1 MISASHQPNL
11 LPKDTLM
18 TLSITSD
25 NKASPQAL
33 DDDLFAP
40 SPRHPD
46 SRLETDWLFLYN
58 KLPPDQ
64 WFGADYAYKTSGWL
78 KVHTNIR
85 KRQRILTQISTAYQ
99 SGEFDWSE
107 YRSQMLKRIN
117 MHILKLHQH
126 HGVEDEGFFP
136 EFIRMYP
143 QLQAG
148 FEILG
153 CDHVRLDALLDKLQ
167 LQNDT
172 LARSEVED
180 KALAEQLHQTL
191 MDASKLLQQHL
202 TDEEDLVIP
211 ILGLRQG

>member
-1 MISASHQPNL
+1 MNNKNESEPMTTATN
-11 LPKDTLM
+11 DT
-18 TLSITSD
+18 S
-25 NKASPQAL
+25 QRER
-33 DDDLFAP
+33 DDDLF
-40 SPRHPD
+40 SITPRHPD
-46 SRLETDWLFLYN
+46 SRLEADWLFLYN

-85 KRQRILTQISTAYQ
+85 KRQRILMQISDAYQ
-99 SGEFDWSE
+99 NGEFDWAE
-107 YRSQMLKRIN
+107 YRSQILKRIN

-136 EFIRMYP
+136 EFVSMYP
-143 QLQAG
+143 KLAPA

-153 CDHVRLDALLDKLQ
+153 KDHDYLNALLDELQ
-167 LQNDT
+167 IQNDA

-180 KALAEQLHQTL
+180 KALAKELHDTL
-191 MDASKLLQQHL
+191 VKVTDLLQQHL

-211 ILGLRQG
+211 ILGLRQS

>member
-1 MISASHQPNL
+1 
-11 LPKDTLM
+11 M
-18 TLSITSD
+18 TLSANNKTSQ
-25 NKASPQAL
+25 QAL
-33 DDDLFAP
+33 DDDLFSLA
-40 SPRHPD
+40 PRHPD

-85 KRQRILTQISTAYQ
+85 KRQRILTQINDAYI

-107 YRSQMLKRIN
+107 YRSQILKRIN
-117 MHILKLHQH
+117 MHVLKLHQH
-126 HGVEDEGFFP
+126 HGVEDDGFFP
-136 EFIRMYP
+136 EFVSMYP
-143 QLQAG
+143 KLAPA

-153 CDHVRLDALLDKLQ
+153 HDHEYLNELLDKLQ
-167 LQNDT
+167 IQNDQ

-180 KALAEQLHQTL
+180 KALAEELHKTL
-191 MDASKLLQQHL
+191 VAVTDLLQQHL

>member
-1 MISASHQPNL
+1 
-11 LPKDTLM
+11 M
-18 TLSITSD
+18 TLSANNKTSQ
-25 NKASPQAL
+25 QAL
-33 DDDLFAP
+33 DDDLFSLA
-40 SPRHPD
+40 PRHPN

-85 KRQRILTQISTAYQ
+85 KRQRILVQISEAYI

-107 YRSQMLKRIN
+107 YRSQILKRIN
-117 MHILKLHQH
+117 MHVLKLHQH
-126 HGVEDEGFFP
+126 HGVEDDGFFP
-136 EFIRMYP
+136 EFVSMYP
-143 QLQAG
+143 KLAPA

-153 CDHVRLDALLDKLQ
+153 HDHEYLNELLDKLQ
-167 LQNDT
+167 IQNDQ
-172 LARSEVED
+172 LGRSEIED
-180 KALAEQLHQTL
+180 KALAEELHDTL
-191 MDASKLLQQHL
+191 VKVTALLQQHL

>member
-1 MISASHQPNL
+1 MTASTPNDISQ
-11 LPKDTLM
+11 
-18 TLSITSD
+18 
-25 NKASPQAL
+25 QAL
-33 DDDLFAP
+33 DDDLFSLA
-40 SPRHPD
+40 PRHPD
-46 SRLETDWLFLYN
+46 SRLKADWLFLYN
-58 KLPPDQ
+58 KLPPDK

-85 KRQRILTQISTAYQ
+85 KRQRILVQISEAYI

-107 YRSQMLKRIN
+107 YRSQILKRIN
-117 MHILKLHQH
+117 MHVLKLHQH

-136 EFIRMYP
+136 EFVSMYP
-143 QLQAG
+143 KLAPA

-153 CDHVRLDALLDKLQ
+153 HDHEYLNELLDKLQ
-167 LQNDT
+167 IQNDM

-180 KALAEQLHQTL
+180 KALAEELHKTL
-191 MDASKLLQQHL
+191 VAVTDLLQQHL

>member
-1 MISASHQPNL
+1 MNHSSQNIMIENVAV
-11 LPKDTLM
+11 KIAT
-18 TLSITSD
+18 
-25 NKASPQAL
+25 
-33 DDDLFAP
+33 DDDLFSV

-46 SRLETDWLFLYN
+46 SRLEADWLFLLN

-64 WFGADYAYKTSGWL
+64 WFSADYAYKTSGWL

-85 KRQRILTQISTAYQ
+85 KRQRILTQISESYQ
-99 SGEFDWSE
+99 SGEYDWQE
-107 YRSQMLKRIN
+107 YRTQILKRIN

-143 QLQAG
+143 PLQAG

-153 CDHVRLDALLDKLQ
+153 RDHVRLDALLDKLQ
-167 LQNDT
+167 VQNDT

-180 KALAEQLHQTL
+180 KVLAEQLHQTL
-191 MDASKLLQQHL
+191 MDATDLLSQHL

>member
-1 MISASHQPNL
+1 
-11 LPKDTLM
+11 M
-18 TLSITSD
+18 TLSANNKTSQ
-25 NKASPQAL
+25 QAL
-33 DDDLFAP
+33 DDDLFSVA
-40 SPRHPD
+40 PRHPD

-85 KRQRILTQISTAYQ
+85 KRQRILTQINDAYI

-107 YRSQMLKRIN
+107 YRSQILKRIN
-117 MHILKLHQH
+117 MHVLKLHQH
-126 HGVEDEGFFP
+126 HGVEDDGFFP
-136 EFIRMYP
+136 EFVSMYP
-143 QLQAG
+143 KLAPA

-153 CDHVRLDALLDKLQ
+153 HDHEYLNELLDKLQ
-167 LQNDT
+167 IQNDQ
-172 LARSEVED
+172 LGRSEIED
-180 KALAEQLHQTL
+180 KALAEELHKTL
-191 MDASKLLQQHL
+191 VAVTDLLQQHL

>member
-1 MISASHQPNL
+1 
-11 LPKDTLM
+11 M
-18 TLSITSD
+18 TFSTTSD

-85 KRQRILTQISTAYQ
+85 KRQRILTQISEGYQ
-99 SGEFDWSE
+99 SGEYDWAK

-172 LARSEVED
+172 LARTEVED
-180 KALAEQLHQTL
+180 KVLAVQLHQTL
-191 MDASKLLQQHL
+191 VDVTDLLQQHL

>member
-1 MISASHQPNL
+1 
-11 LPKDTLM
+11 M
-18 TLSITSD
+18 TLSANNKTSQ
-25 NKASPQAL
+25 QAL
-33 DDDLFAP
+33 DDDLFSLA
-40 SPRHPD
+40 PRHPD

-85 KRQRILTQISTAYQ
+85 KRQRILTQISDAYI

-107 YRSQMLKRIN
+107 YRSQILKRIN
-117 MHILKLHQH
+117 MHVLKLHQH
-126 HGVEDEGFFP
+126 HGVEDDGFFP
-136 EFIRMYP
+136 EFVSMYP
-143 QLQAG
+143 KLAPA

-153 CDHVRLDALLDKLQ
+153 HDHEYLNELLDKLQ
-167 LQNDT
+167 IQNDQ
-172 LARSEVED
+172 LARSEIED
-180 KALAEQLHQTL
+180 KALAEELHKTL
-191 MDASKLLQQHL
+191 VAVTDLLSQHL

>member
-1 MISASHQPNL
+1 MTASTPNDISQ
-11 LPKDTLM
+11 
-18 TLSITSD
+18 
-25 NKASPQAL
+25 QAL
-33 DDDLFAP
+33 DDDLFSLA
-40 SPRHPD
+40 PRHPD
-46 SRLETDWLFLYN
+46 SRLKADWLFLYN
-58 KLPPDQ
+58 KLPPDK

-85 KRQRILTQISTAYQ
+85 KRQRILMQISDAYI

-107 YRSQMLKRIN
+107 YRSQILKRIN
-117 MHILKLHQH
+117 MHVLKLHQH

-136 EFIRMYP
+136 EFVSMYP
-143 QLQAG
+143 KLAPA

-153 CDHVRLDALLDKLQ
+153 HDHEYLNELLDKLQ
-167 LQNDT
+167 IQNDM

-180 KALAEQLHQTL
+180 KALAEELHKTL
-191 MDASKLLQQHL
+191 VAVTDLLQQHL

>member
-1 MISASHQPNL
+1 MF
-11 LPKDTLM
+11 TL
-18 TLSITSD
+18 
-25 NKASPQAL
+25 
-33 DDDLFAP
+33 

-46 SRLETDWLFLYN
+46 SRLEMDWLFLFN

-64 WFGADYAYKTSGWL
+64 WFSTDYAYKTSGWL

-85 KRQRILTQISTAYQ
+85 KRQRILTQISKGYQ
-99 SGEFDWSE
+99 SGEYDWSE
-107 YRSQMLKRIN
+107 YRSQILKRIN
-117 MHILKLHQH
+117 MHVLKLHQH

-136 EFIRMYP
+136 EFIRIYP

-153 CDHVRLDALLDKLQ
+153 RDHVRLDALLDKLQ
-167 LQNDT
+167 VQNDT

-191 MDASKLLQQHL
+191 VDATDLLSQHL

>member
-1 MISASHQPNL
+1 
-11 LPKDTLM
+11 M
-18 TLSITSD
+18 TLSANNKTSQ
-25 NKASPQAL
+25 QAL
-33 DDDLFAP
+33 DDDLFSLA
-40 SPRHPD
+40 PRHPD

-85 KRQRILTQISTAYQ
+85 KRQRILVQISEAYI

-107 YRSQMLKRIN
+107 YRSQILKRIN
-117 MHILKLHQH
+117 MHVLKLHQH
-126 HGVEDEGFFP
+126 HEVEDEGFFP
-136 EFIRMYP
+136 EFVSMYP
-143 QLQAG
+143 KLAPA

-153 CDHVRLDALLDKLQ
+153 HDHEYLNELLDKLQ
-167 LQNDT
+167 IQNDQ
-172 LARSEVED
+172 LARSEIED
-180 KALAEQLHQTL
+180 KARAEELHKTL
-191 MDASKLLQQHL
+191 VAVTDLLQQHL

>member
-1 MISASHQPNL
+1 
-11 LPKDTLM
+11 M
-18 TLSITSD
+18 TLSANNKTSQ
-25 NKASPQAL
+25 QAL
-33 DDDLFAP
+33 DDDLFSLA
-40 SPRHPD
+40 PRHPD

-85 KRQRILTQISTAYQ
+85 KRQRILTQISDAYI

-107 YRSQMLKRIN
+107 YRSQILKRIN
-117 MHILKLHQH
+117 MHVLKLHQH
-126 HGVEDEGFFP
+126 HGVEDDGFFP
-136 EFIRMYP
+136 EFVSMYP
-143 QLQAG
+143 KLAPA

-153 CDHVRLDALLDKLQ
+153 HDHEYLNELLDKLQ
-167 LQNDT
+167 IQNDQ

-180 KALAEQLHQTL
+180 KALAEELHKTL
-191 MDASKLLQQHL
+191 VAVTDLLQQHL

>member
-1 MISASHQPNL
+1 
-11 LPKDTLM
+11 M
-18 TLSITSD
+18 TLSANNKTSQ
-25 NKASPQAL
+25 QAL
-33 DDDLFAP
+33 DDDLFSIA
-40 SPRHPD
+40 PRHPD

-85 KRQRILTQISTAYQ
+85 KRQRILMQISDAYI

-107 YRSQMLKRIN
+107 YRSQILKRIN
-117 MHILKLHQH
+117 MHVLKLHQH

-136 EFIRMYP
+136 EFVSMYP
-143 QLQAG
+143 KLAPA

-153 CDHVRLDALLDKLQ
+153 HDHEYLNELLDKLQ
-167 LQNDT
+167 IQNDM

-180 KALAEQLHQTL
+180 KALAEELHKTL
-191 MDASKLLQQHL
+191 VAVTDLLQQHL

-211 ILGLRQG
+211 ILGLRQW

>member
-1 MISASHQPNL
+1 
-11 LPKDTLM
+11 M
-18 TLSITSD
+18 TLSANNKTSQ
-25 NKASPQAL
+25 QAL
-33 DDDLFAP
+33 DDDLFSVA
-40 SPRHPD
+40 PRHPD

-85 KRQRILTQISTAYQ
+85 KRQRILVQISEYYI

-107 YRSQMLKRIN
+107 YRSQILKRIN
-117 MHILKLHQH
+117 MHVLKLHQH
-126 HGVEDEGFFP
+126 HGVEDDGFFP
-136 EFIRMYP
+136 EFVSMYP
-143 QLQAG
+143 KLAPA

-153 CDHVRLDALLDKLQ
+153 HDHEYLNELLDKLQ
-167 LQNDT
+167 IQNDQ

-180 KALAEQLHQTL
+180 KALAEELHDTL
-191 MDASKLLQQHL
+191 VKVTALLQQHL